1 MENGTSRPMTKDYT
15 GENLAVCPR
24 CWDDLVNRKN
34 KLEQRC
40 VNEYGKIP
48 KEEYIA
54 LVEESRIAV
63 EGQHSL
69 HEKYEIGLAQNGK
82 FEIGYK
88 CTCVSCGYFFNF
100 EHTVQANIFE

>member
-1 MENGTSRPMTKDYT
+1 MKSETARPMTKDYT
-15 GENLAVCPR
+15 RENLAVCPA
-24 CWDDLVNRKN
+24 CWDKLVDRKN

-48 KEEYIA
+48 KEEYMA
-54 LVEESRIAV
+54 LVEESRIAI

-69 HEKYEIGLAQNGK
+69 KESYETGLAQNGK

-88 CTCVSCGYFFNF
+88 CECLFYGFFYHF
-100 EHTVQANIFE
+100 EHTEQAEI